1 MIQRLSENA
10 RDHQMYNEAFHAAAR
25 WLADMDERVAACNDT
40 CGDWHSIQERIEDIK
55 VIHFIF
61 ISALIYNFPNFFI
74 YSVNHDLFI

>member
-1 MIQRLSENA
+1 
-10 RDHQMYNEAFHAAAR
+10 MYNEAFHAAAR

-61 ISALIYNFPNFFI
+61 ISALIYIFPNFFI

>member
-55 VIHFIF
+55 VIHFFIF
-61 ISALIYNFPNFFI
+61 ISTFTFTTFSID
-74 YSVNHDLFI
+74 SVNHDLFI